1 MTAKILT
8 RQSFS
13 RATNY
18 VFKDGRS
25 EVIDSRGIMATDPL
39 SAAASFKVQAML
51 RPEIKSPV
59 GHICISF
66 HPDDTPRLTNDLM
79 VELCEAYMKG
89 MGIKDTQFLLVRH
102 YDTKHPHMHL
112 VFNRIDDNGKL
123 ISDRMWYVKNE
134 KVCKQIKT
142 EYSLTFSKGKQNVN
156 LDRLR
161 PEDRIRYEMYYDV
174 KNALSEATSF
184 TDFQIRLEDVGIKTV
199 IKRSSKSGD
208 FQGITFKRD
217 GYSIKG
223 SKLDRSL
230 SLIKIMNRIPK
241 DNKIQRQEPNTLCR
255 FMSLEE
261 IQAMEAERQKHLRE
275 TKHESHQETHQE
287 SKVQE
292 LAASLFEGNL
302 GKSQEQEMKEDP
314 KKKKRVGVR
323 R

>member
-79 VELCEAYMKG
+79 VELCDAYMKG

-102 YDTKHPHMHL
+102 YDTNHPHMHL

-123 ISDRMWYVKNE
+123 ISDRNWYLKNE
-134 KVCKQIKT
+134 KVCKDIKT
-142 EYSLTFSKGKQNVN
+142 QYGLTFSPGKQNVN

-161 PEDRIRYEMYYDV
+161 PEDRKRYEMYYDV
-174 KNALSEATSF
+174 KNALAEATSF
-184 TDFQIRLEDVGIKTV
+184 TDFQNRLDSVGIKTV
-199 IKRSSKSGD
+199 FKRSSKSG
-208 FQGITFKRD
+208 
-217 GYSIKG
+217 
-223 SKLDRSL
+223 
-230 SLIKIMNRIPK
+230 
-241 DNKIQRQEPNTLCR
+241 
-255 FMSLEE
+255 
-261 IQAMEAERQKHLRE
+261 
-275 TKHESHQETHQE
+275 
-287 SKVQE
+287 E
-292 LAASLFEGNL
+292 L
-302 GKSQEQEMKEDP
+302 
-314 KKKKRVGVR
+314 
-323 R
+323 

>member
-13 RATNY
+13 KATNY

-25 EVIDSRGIMATDPL
+25 EVIDSKGIMATDPL
-39 SAAASFKVQAML
+39 SAAATFKVQAML

-66 HPDDTPRLTNDLM
+66 HPDDTPRMTNGLM
-79 VELCEAYMKG
+79 VEICEAYMRG

-102 YDTKHPHMHL
+102 YDTNHSHMHL

-123 ISDRMWYVKNE
+123 ISDRNWYVKNE
-134 KVCKQIKT
+134 KVCKDIKT
-142 EYSLTFSKGKQNVN
+142 QYGLTFSQGKQNVN

-161 PEDRIRYEMYYDV
+161 PEDRKRYEMYYDV
-174 KNALSEATSF
+174 KNALAEATSF
-184 TDFQIRLEDVGIKTV
+184 TDFQNRLDSVGIKTV
-199 IKRSSKSGD
+199 FKISSKSGEL
-208 FQGITFKRD
+208 QGITFKRD

-230 SLIKIMNRIPK
+230 SLIRIMKSLPK
-241 DNKIQRQEPNTLCR
+241 GNKIYRPEPHTLCR
-255 FMSLEE
+255 FASLEE
-261 IQAMEAERQKHLRE
+261 IQAMEAERQKSLRE
-275 TKHESHQETHQE
+275 TKHESHQE
-287 SKVQE
+287 SRAQE

>member
-25 EVIDSRGIMATDPL
+25 EVIDSKGIMAADPL

-66 HPDDTPRLTNDLM
+66 HPDDTERMTNDLM

-89 MGIKDTQFLLVRH
+89 MGIQDTQFLLVRH

-123 ISDRMWYVKNE
+123 ISDRNWYLKNE
-134 KVCKQIKT
+134 KVCKEIKT
-142 EYSLTFSKGKQNVN
+142 QYGLTFSQGKQNVN

-161 PEDRIRYEMYYDV
+161 PEDRKRYEMYYDV
-174 KNALSEATSF
+174 KNALAEATSF
-184 TDFQIRLEDVGIKTV
+184 TDFQNRLDSVGIKAV
-199 IKRSSKSGD
+199 FKRSSKSGEL
-208 FQGITFKRD
+208 QGITFKRD

-241 DNKIQRQEPNTLCR
+241 DNKIQRQAPRTLCR
-255 FMSLEE
+255 FASLEE
-261 IQAMEAERQKHLRE
+261 IQAMEAERQKSLWE
-275 TKHESHQETHQE
+275 TKHESHQE
-287 SKVQE
+287 SRAQE

>member
-59 GHICISF
+59 GHICIAF

-79 VELCEAYMKG
+79 VELCDAYMKG

-102 YDTKHPHMHL
+102 YDTNHPHMHL
-112 VFNRIDDNGKL
+112 VFNRINDNGKL

-142 EYSLTFSKGKQNVN
+142 EYGLTFSKGKQNVN

-161 PEDRIRYEMYYDV
+161 PEDRRRYEMYYDV
-174 KNALSEATSF
+174 KNALAEATSF
-184 TDFQIRLEDVGIKTV
+184 TDFQNRLDSVGIKTV
-199 IKRSSKSGD
+199 FKRSSKSGEL
-208 FQGITFKRD
+208 QGITFKRD

-230 SLIKIMNRIPK
+230 SLIRIMKSLPK
-241 DNKIQRQEPNTLCR
+241 GNEIHRPEPHTLCR
-255 FMSLEE
+255 FASLEE
-261 IQAMEAERQKHLRE
+261 IQAMEAERQKSLRE
-275 TKHESHQETHQE
+275 TKHESHQE
-287 SKVQE
+287 SRAQE

-314 KKKKRVGVR
+314 KKKNRIGR
-323 R
+323 RR

>member
-25 EVIDSRGIMATDPL
+25 EVIDSKGIMAADPL

-66 HPDDTPRLTNDLM
+66 HPDDTERMTNDLM
-79 VELCEAYMKG
+79 AELCEAYMKG
-89 MGIKDTQFLLVRH
+89 MGIQDTQFLLVRH

-123 ISDRMWYVKNE
+123 ISDRNWYLKNE
-134 KVCKQIKT
+134 KVCKDIKT
-142 EYSLTFSKGKQNVN
+142 QYSLTFSRGKQNVN

-161 PEDRIRYEMYYDV
+161 PEDRKRHEMYYDV
-174 KNALSEATSF
+174 KNALAEATSF
-184 TDFQIRLEDVGIKTV
+184 TDFQNRLDSVGIKTV
-199 IKRSSKSGD
+199 FKRSSKSGEL
-208 FQGITFKRD
+208 QGITFKRD

-230 SLIKIMNRIPK
+230 SLIRIMKSLPK
-241 DNKIQRQEPNTLCR
+241 GNEIHRPEPHTLCR
-255 FMSLEE
+255 FASLEE
-261 IQAMEAERQKHLRE
+261 IQAMQAERQKLLRE
-275 TKHESHQETHQE
+275 TKHESHQE
-287 SKVQE
+287 SRAQE

-314 KKKKRVGVR
+314 KKKVGVR

>member
-25 EVIDSRGIMATDPL
+25 EVIDNKGIMATDPL

-66 HPDDTPRLTNDLM
+66 HPDDTPRLTNELM

-89 MGIKDTQFLLVRH
+89 MGINDTQFLLVRH

-123 ISDRMWYVKNE
+123 ISDRNWYLKNE
-134 KVCKQIKT
+134 KVCKKIKIQ
-142 EYSLTFSKGKQNVN
+142 YGLTFSQGKQNVN

-161 PEDRIRYEMYYDV
+161 PDDRRRYEMYYDV
-174 KNALSEATSF
+174 KNALAEATSF
-184 TDFQIRLEDVGIKTV
+184 TDFQNRLDSVGIKTV
-199 IKRSSKSGD
+199 FKRSSKSGEL
-208 FQGITFKRD
+208 QGITFKRD

-230 SLIKIMNRIPK
+230 SLIRIMKSLPK
-241 DNKIQRQEPNTLCR
+241 GNKIHRPEPHTLCR
-255 FMSLEE
+255 FASLEE
-261 IQAMEAERQKHLRE
+261 IQAMEAERQKSLRE
-275 TKHESHQETHQE
+275 TKNESHQE
-287 SKVQE
+287 SRAQE

-314 KKKKRVGVR
+314 KKKRRVGVR

>member
-25 EVIDSRGIMATDPL
+25 EVIDSKGIMAADPL

-79 VELCEAYMKG
+79 VELCDAYMKG

-142 EYSLTFSKGKQNVN
+142 EYGLTFSKGKQNVN

-161 PEDRIRYEMYYDV
+161 PEDRRRYEMYYDV
-174 KNALSEATSF
+174 KNALAEATSF

-199 IKRSSKSGD
+199 FKRSSKSGEL
-208 FQGITFKRD
+208 QGITFKRD

-230 SLIKIMNRIPK
+230 SLIRIMKSLPK
-241 DNKIQRQEPNTLCR
+241 GNKIHRPEPHTLCR
-255 FMSLEE
+255 FASLEE

-275 TKHESHQETHQE
+275 TKHESHQE
-287 SKVQE
+287 SRAQE

>member
-25 EVIDSRGIMATDPL
+25 EVIDSKGIMAADPI

-66 HPDDTPRLTNDLM
+66 HPDDTPRLTNELM

-89 MGIKDTQFLLVRH
+89 MGINDTQFLLVRH

-123 ISDRMWYVKNE
+123 ISDRNWYLKNE
-134 KVCKQIKT
+134 KVCKKIKIQ
-142 EYSLTFSKGKQNVN
+142 YGLTFSQGKQNVN

-161 PEDRIRYEMYYDV
+161 PDDRRRYEMYYDV
-174 KNALSEATSF
+174 KNALAEATSF
-184 TDFQIRLEDVGIKTV
+184 TDFQNRLDSVGIKTV
-199 IKRSSKSGD
+199 FKRSSKSGEL
-208 FQGITFKRD
+208 QGITFKRD

-230 SLIKIMNRIPK
+230 SLIRIMKSLPK
-241 DNKIQRQEPNTLCR
+241 GNKIHRPEPHTLCR
-255 FMSLEE
+255 FASLEE
-261 IQAMEAERQKHLRE
+261 IQAMEAERQKSLRE
-275 TKHESHQETHQE
+275 TKHESHQE
-287 SKVQE
+287 SRAQE